1 MMTISAEPK
10 DVISCEFGRRAGN
23 KEHLVVLYVLDTE
36 ERYAGETVLCTLAP
50 SQRWILNLSPGDLVD
65 VREKSF
71 REGREE
77 WLADAMPNNRQ
88 PSYDAVVQETSI
100 QTTIETGLETSS
112 PALAPEPLS
121 GPRIETYI
129 ADPELFS
136 IFNTL
141 SSYDTKKEAGRLLLE
156 YALKSLRPFC
166 KIAEPSQIYDV
177 LKNS

>member
-1 MMTISAEPK
+1 MTISAEPK

-50 SQRWILNLSPGDLVD
+50 SQRWILDLSPGDFVD

-88 PSYDAVVQETSI
+88 PSYDAVIQETSI
-100 QTTIETGLETSS
+100 QTTIETGFETCS
-112 PALAPEPLS
+112 PVLAPEPLS

-166 KIAEPSQIYDV
+166 KAMEPSQIYDV

>member
-1 MMTISAEPK
+1 MTISVEPK
-10 DVISCEFGRRAGN
+10 DVISCEFGRRAGS

-50 SQRWILNLSPGDLVD
+50 SQRWILDLSPGDLVD

-88 PSYDAVVQETSI
+88 PSYETVIQETSI
-100 QTTIETGLETSS
+100 QTTIETGVKTCS

-121 GPRIETYI
+121 GPEIKTYI

-156 YALKSLRPFC
+156 YALKDLRPFC
-166 KIAEPSQIYDV
+166 KAMEPSQLYDV
-177 LKNS
+177 LKDS